1 MREIPDSLLQQA
13 RTAGAPGVRA
23 GAKLMTL
30 LENSPHLHLEFLQK
44 IGINTG
50 PRLILGITGSPGSG
64 KSTLTAALLSEY
76 RSRMPDLRL
85 GVIAVDPSSP
95 FSGGAVLAD
104 RVRMMQHSLDPH
116 VFIRSLASR
125 GQLGG
130 LALGVKS
137 VLSVMAWMGIDLVI
151 IETVGVGQNEVDIVR
166 IADEVAVVLAPGN
179 GDSMQLLKAGL
190 MEIGDLIVINKA
202 DRDGAEELH
211 GEVLAA
217 LQLETKS
224 TDRAVVLVSAM
235 ERTGV
240 TELMDQV
247 EKKVREHSV
256 EHAQR
261 RRERYVQNIHQFL
274 LEIARERLIA
284 VMEKDKTVKAALLE
298 ITDGRENDWETF
310 VQKLLRNASEWK
322 SDGVR

>member
-1 MREIPDSLLQQA
+1 MREIPDTLLQQA
-13 RTAGAPGVRA
+13 RSAGAPGVRA

-30 LENSPHLHLEFLQK
+30 LENNPHLHLEFLQK
-44 IGINTG
+44 IGIKTG

-64 KSTLTAALLSEY
+64 KSTLTDALLSEY
-76 RSRMPDLRL
+76 RKRLPELRL

-179 GDSMQLLKAGL
+179 GDAMQLLKAGL

-202 DRDGAEELH
+202 DRDGASELH
-211 GEVLAA
+211 SEVLSA

-224 TDRAVVLVSAM
+224 TERAVVLVSAM

-240 TELMDQV
+240 AELMDEI
-247 EKKVREHSV
+247 EKKVLDHPV
-256 EHAQR
+256 ERAQR
-261 RRERYVQNIHQFL
+261 RRDRYFQNIRQFL
-274 LEIARERLIA
+274 LEIARERLIT
-284 VMEKDKTVKAALLE
+284 VMENDKTVKAALQG
-298 ITDGRENDWETF
+298 ITEGHDRDWNAF
-310 VQKLLRNASEWK
+310 VQKLLRGASEHK
-322 SDGVR
+322 GDGVP